1 MLKEEGVDVVVEE
14 EEDEGVLE
22 QIDGVIE
29 SVESG
34 DIGWDIGF
42 DGRCFE
48 HSKSVS
54 MGQGVLGQTLPS

>member
-1 MLKEEGVDVVVEE
+1 MLKEEGVDVAVEE

-22 QIDGVIE
+22 QMDGVIE

-48 HSKSVS
+48 PSKSAS
-54 MGQGVLGQTLPS
+54 MGQGVWGQTLPS

>member
-48 HSKSVS
+48 PSKSAS
-54 MGQGVLGQTLPS
+54 IGQGVLGQTLPS